1 MIANISRQLTTGA
14 LAIAGTV
21 AAFGFAGAAQ
31 AVTVSTLTITGDATI
46 SPWGTTNP
54 VLTPTSVTGVS
65 NGTGQFASVTV
76 ANVTTPKPFTLSGT
90 GSGTN
95 TTVTFS
101 PPPSPSLGFTTIA
114 TPGLVTPNVT
124 PTLATGSNTPIAS
137 SASLT
142 TYNVSG
148 NAIFIE
154 PFLPNFLG
162 GFNIS
167 FTLGGAP
174 GSVAGTYSLTLVKTD
189 IPEPVA
195 VPEPSAIL
203 GILAVAG
210 AGAFA
215 RRKS

>member
-1 MIANISRQLTTGA
+1 
-14 LAIAGTV
+14 
-21 AAFGFAGAAQ
+21 
-31 AVTVSTLTITGDATI
+31 
-46 SPWGTTNP
+46 
-54 VLTPTSVTGVS
+54 
-65 NGTGQFASVTV
+65 
-76 ANVTTPKPFTLSGT
+76 
-90 GSGTN
+90 
-95 TTVTFS
+95 
-101 PPPSPSLGFTTIA
+101 
-114 TPGLVTPNVT
+114 
-124 PTLATGSNTPIAS
+124 
-137 SASLT
+137 LT

-174 GSVAGTYSLTLVKTD
+174 DSVAGTYSLTLVKTD

>member
-14 LAIAGTV
+14 LAIAATV

-31 AVTVSTLTITGDATI
+31 AVNVSTLTISGNATI

-54 VLTPTSVTGVS
+54 VLTPTSVTAAS
-65 NGTGQFASVTV
+65 NGTGQFTGVT
-76 ANVTTPKPFTLSGT
+76 APNVTIPGPFTLNGT
-90 GSGTN
+90 GSGGSF
-95 TTVTFS
+95 TFT
-101 PPPSPSLGFTTIA
+101 PPPAPAPGFTTITA
-114 TPGLVTPNVT
+114 VPGPVTANVT
-124 PTLATGSNTPIAS
+124 PTLATGSNSPIGGGA
-137 SASLT
+137 ASLT
-142 TYNVSG
+142 TYSVSG
-148 NAIFIE
+148 DAIFIE

-174 GSVAGTYSLTLVKTD
+174 GSVDGTYSLTLVKTD
-189 IPEPVA
+189 IPVS